1 MQKQPENLHTNHI
14 IVDEKVESAKEKC
27 EIRLLTEAP
36 TSVMDISTKFVTDNR
51 KARLKKSK
59 LYAEVLQSTQGQKFS
74 SSGENVINLEAI
86 KKDLLNSG
94 NSSITSTSPLALCTK
109 HHLLRIHQPINV
121 IVYLW
126 SLRRIESF

>member
-59 LYAEVLQSTQGQKFS
+59 LYAEVLQSTQGKKFS

-86 KKDLLNSG
+86 KFWKFFYNI
-94 NSSITSTSPLALCTK
+94 NFATCT
-109 HHLLRIHQPINV
+109 L
-121 IVYLW
+121 Y
-126 SLRRIESF
+126 